1 MEVSLDPSDIGNF
14 QALFINSTPIAYTHV
29 CLFFLSCAGLS
40 RQLHLEPLLAVLA
53 PVKAKWYA
61 LGTHMNL
68 SENFLDETETNIET
82 DEECLGDIM
91 KNWLGYHNPS
101 MEVLNYA
108 LSQIDEQ
115 PIAFDRTLK
124 GNLDSFYI
132 NIII

>member
-1 MEVSLDPSDIGNF
+1 MCYHYVRPY
-14 QALFINSTPIAYTHV
+14 PPYPV
-29 CLFFLSCAGLS
+29 GLS

-53 PVKAKWYA
+53 PIKAKWYA
-61 LGTHMNL
+61 IGTHLNL

-82 DEECLGDIM
+82 DEECLSDIM

-115 PIAFDRTLK
+115 PIIFNGGLK
-124 GNLDSFYI
+124 GDFTTFTTNIDPNNLLAMYV
-132 NIII
+132 

>member
-1 MEVSLDPSDIGNF
+1 M
-14 QALFINSTPIAYTHV
+14 
-29 CLFFLSCAGLS
+29 
-40 RQLHLEPLLAVLA
+40 LA

-68 SENFLDETETNIET
+68 SDNFLDETGTNIET
-82 DEECLGDIM
+82 DEECLSDIM

-132 NIII
+132 NIILLLFRKRKSCDAIHFHPQNLW